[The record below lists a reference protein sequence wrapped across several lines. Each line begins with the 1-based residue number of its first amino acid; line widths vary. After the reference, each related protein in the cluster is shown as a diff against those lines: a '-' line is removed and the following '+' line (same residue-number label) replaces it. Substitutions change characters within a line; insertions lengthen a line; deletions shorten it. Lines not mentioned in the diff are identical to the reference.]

1 MKKLKIYMEQGE
13 FVLERINQFD
23 HATKRKFI
31 SEKGLIEAL
40 ESYPDLSE
48 YEIETDASLWA
59 IVINA
64 VQGS

>member
-1 MKKLKIYMEQGE
+1 MEQGE

-23 HATKRKFI
+23 HATKRHFI
-31 SEKGLIEAL
+31 SEQGLIEAL